1 MTQVTGTY
9 EYIPQGVCS
18 AKMEIELQ
26 DGIITDLRVYR
37 GCSGNLQGIV
47 RLVRGCRAVD
57 VIERLRGIR
66 CEKKMTSCPD
76 QLSIALREALENL
89 SKGGLTHD

>member
-1 MTQVTGTY
+1 MTNVTGNYTY
-9 EYIPQGVCS
+9 YPRGVCS

-26 DGIITDLRVYR
+26 GGVITDLRVEQ

-47 RLVRGCRAVD
+47 RLARGCKAAD

-66 CEKKMTSCPD
+66 CGHKMTSCPD
-76 QLSIALREALENL
+76 QLSIALTEALENI
-89 SKGGLTHD
+89 SKGGLNVD